1 MIQKIKIDSDNFLM
15 KTTYGIIWKILNI
28 LDLSLDLS
36 DFDTEKELNPKHLG
50 ITENRFFRYIEML
63 QNAGYIDG
71 VKIEE
76 YLTGEK
82 EFDLSEITITLNG
95 IQFLLENSTMRKM
108 ANIAEKLGLIV
119 AENGTGFLMNKL
131 K

>member
-36 DFDTEKELNPKHLG
+36 DFDAEKELNPKQLG

-82 EFDLSEITITLNG
+82 EFDLSEITITLDG

>member
-36 DFDTEKELNPKHLG
+36 DFDAEKELNPKHLG

-82 EFDLSEITITLNG
+82 EFDLSEITITLDG
-95 IQFLLENSTMRKM
+95 IQFLLENSTMYKM